1 MASPLIQGLNP
12 AEYNIYSM
20 GGGAT
25 YYVENGICYMIVCC
39 DSIEMFADRQI
50 YLAVTQ
56 GPDHK
61 TGYEYDNSSG
71 LISRGEDFDGI
82 NALFS
87 LHLDASKADSGAQ
100 PDYLNGMKQK
110 TDYSP
115 DTADTGC
122 KDIDFFLNYDY
133 ESLTTGKIER
143 LEQIGSTIDHNEFA
157 PANGYYHIKYDEAQL
172 AQAMELLK

>member
-1 MASPLIQGLNP
+1 MDRKQLKHYYKAYADMIYRLGFIYMKNTNDAEDVVQETFVASSLIQGLNP
-12 AEYNIYSM
+12 AEYNNYSM

-39 DSIEMFADRQI
+39 DS
-50 YLAVTQ
+50 
-56 GPDHK
+56 
-61 TGYEYDNSSG
+61 
-71 LISRGEDFDGI
+71 
-82 NALFS
+82 
-87 LHLDASKADSGAQ
+87 
-100 PDYLNGMKQK
+100 
-110 TDYSP
+110 
-115 DTADTGC
+115 
-122 KDIDFFLNYDY
+122 IDFFLNYDY